1 MTPHSTDETSG
12 TPGAHEVVAQAKQR
26 LRRFFQNEYVKDL
39 VSVLVPSALAAVLFP
54 VFGPVVAAPAAA
66 VAVQNGLKAFGISF
80 SADSIEKMLKP
91 LEGRQI
97 DESDVKA
104 VLKDL
109 LPADEQV
116 NDEAAQAL
124 VKVVPEVKEAALS
137 NPKLNPDWLGRSLA
151 TNLKEQGG
159 TMAQVAPK
167 VDELIHLDETQLRA
181 AISKTLANWVS
192 LKQTITASEGGKVSK
207 SPQSVKGH
215 AGSGDISQSIAATKH
230 GEVTESE
237 QSADLT

>member
-12 TPGAHEVVAQAKQR
+12 TLGAHEVVAQAKQR
-26 LRRFFQNEYVKDL
+26 LRRFFQNDYVKDL

-54 VFGPVVAAPAAA
+54 VFGPVVATPAAA
-66 VAVQNGLKAFGISF
+66 VAVHNGLKAFGIAF
-80 SADSIEKMLKP
+80 SADSLEKMLKP

-109 LPADEQV
+109 LPTDEQV

-137 NPKLNPDWLGRSLA
+137 NPRLDPDWLGQSLA

-167 VDELIHLDETQLRA
+167 VNELVHMDDAQLRA
-181 AISKTLANWVS
+181 AISETLAKWS
-192 LKQTITASEGGKVSK
+192 SIKQTITASRGGTVSK
-207 SPQSVKGH
+207 SPQSVKEH
-215 AGSGDISQSIAATKH
+215 AGSGEISQNIAATDH
-230 GEVTESE
+230 GQVTESG
-237 QSADLT
+237 QSVERT

>member
-1 MTPHSTDETSG
+1 MTPHSTDGMSG
-12 TPGAHEVVAQAKQR
+12 TPGAHDVAVQAKQR
-26 LRRFFQNEYVKDL
+26 LR
-39 VSVLVPSALAAVLFP
+39 PSALAAILFP

-91 LEGRQI
+91 LEGRPI

-109 LPADEQV
+109 LPKDEQV

-124 VKVVPEVKEAALS
+124 VKVVPDVKDAALS
-137 NPKLNPDWLGRSLA
+137 NPKLDPDWLGQSLA

-159 TMAQVAPK
+159 MMARIAPK
-167 VDELIHLDETQLRA
+167 VDELVHLDDAQLRA
-181 AISKTLANWVS
+181 AVSDTLANWLS
-192 LKQTITASEGGKVSK
+192 IKQTIVVGEG
-207 SPQSVKGH
+207 
-215 AGSGDISQSIAATKH
+215 IN
-230 GEVTESE
+230 
-237 QSADLT
+237 ADV

>member
-1 MTPHSTDETSG
+1 MTSHSADDTSG
-12 TPGAHEVVAQAKQR
+12 TSGAHDVVAQAKQQ

-39 VSVLVPSALAAVLFP
+39 VSVIVPSALAAILFP

-91 LEGRQI
+91 LEGKSI

-109 LPADEQV
+109 LPKDEKV

-124 VKVVPEVKEAALS
+124 VKVVPDVKEAALS
-137 NPKLNPDWLGRSLA
+137 NPKLNPDWLGQSLA
-151 TNLKEQGG
+151 TSLEEQGG
-159 TMAQVAPK
+159 AMAQVAPK
-167 VDELIHLDETQLRA
+167 VNELVHLDDAQLRA
-181 AISKTLANWVS
+181 AVRDTLANWS
-192 LKQTITASEGGKVSK
+192 SIKQTIMASGGSKVSK
-207 SPQSVKGH
+207 SPQSVKEH
-215 AGSGDISQSIAATKH
+215 AGSGDISQNIAATDH
-230 GEVTESE
+230 GEVTESG
-237 QSADLT
+237 QSVERT